1 MVRIK
6 ICGITL
12 REDALGA
19 CEAGADALGFIF
31 WQGSKRYIDPDEA
44 KKIVKA
50 LPPFVTSVGV
60 FVDERHDRISE
71 IVDLVGLDVVQ
82 LHGTESPEFCAAVK
96 RPVVKAFRVTGE
108 EVVSELSRYNVSAYL
123 LDTYREGVSGGTGET
138 FNWDI
143 ARKATVSGRVIL
155 AGGLTPE
162 NISDAV
168 GQVEPYGVDVSS
180 GVEMSEGKKDLE
192 RVRLFI
198 ERAREAAWV

>member
-50 LPPFVTSVGV
+50 LPPFVTTVGV

-168 GQVEPYGVDVSS
+168 GQVGPYGVDVSS

-198 ERAREAAWV
+198 ERAREAAWA

>member
-6 ICGITL
+6 ICGITSC
-12 REDALGA
+12 EDALGA

-50 LPPFVTSVGV
+50 LPPFVTTVGV

-71 IVDLVGLDVVQ
+71 VVDLVGLDAVQ

-96 RPVVKAFRVTGE
+96 RPVIKAFRVTGE
-108 EVVSELSRYNVSAYL
+108 GVVSELSRYNVSAYL
-123 LDTYREGVSGGTGET
+123 LDTYREGVLGGTGET

-143 ARKATVSGRVIL
+143 ARKATASGRVIL

-162 NISDAV
+162 NIADAV
-168 GQVEPYGVDVSS
+168 RQVGPYGIDVSS
-180 GVEMSEGKKDLE
+180 GVEMSEGKKDMD

-198 ERAREAAWV
+198 ESARAAA

>member
-50 LPPFVTSVGV
+50 LPPFVTTVGV

-108 EVVSELSRYNVSAYL
+108 GVVSELSRYNVSAYL

-168 GQVEPYGVDVSS
+168 GQVGPYGVDVSS

-198 ERAREAAWV
+198 ERAREAAWA

>member
-6 ICGITL
+6 ICGITS

-31 WQGSKRYIDPDEA
+31 WQGSKRYVDPDEA
-44 KKIVKA
+44 KKIVKV
-50 LPPFVTSVGV
+50 LPPFVTIVGV
-60 FVDERHDRISE
+60 FVDESHDKISE
-71 IVDLVGLDVVQ
+71 IVDLVGLDAVQ

-96 RPVVKAFRVTGE
+96 RPVIKAFRVTGE
-108 EVVSELSRYNVSAYL
+108 EVVSELSRYSVSAYL
-123 LDTYREGVSGGTGET
+123 LDTYREGVLGGTGKT

-143 ARKATVSGRVIL
+143 ARKATPSGRVIL

-162 NISDAV
+162 NIADAV
-168 GQVEPYGVDVSS
+168 RQVGPYGIDVSS
-180 GVEMSEGKKDLE
+180 GVEMSEGKKDMD

-198 ERAREAAWV
+198 ESARAAA